1 MTYYLFVPANAIFTT
16 NERTNDDAV
25 YKGNSPI
32 ASKKKEKKK
41 IPLCIYIVKGLI
53 AGFGE

>member
-1 MTYYLFVPANAIFTT
+1 MTYYLFVRANAIFTT
-16 NERTNDDAV
+16 NEQTNDDAV

-41 IPLCIYIVKGLI
+41 KFHFVSTL
-53 AGFGE
+53 